1 MHRPTFPLRIPGW
14 VGWGVCGCAW
24 ALTGFNGVAEGI
36 VHQFLEPAGTGY
48 EVVSDS
54 KAAGSSTDASARWI
68 EARRTGPG
76 GGTVLMGSRV
86 VVQAGTG
93 EEIAAWMKGRPLK
106 RVREFV
112 PGLEIWEA
120 ADAGTAMEQAAG
132 LAKLPG
138 VMAAYPVMRRD
149 WTLQT
154 PYAAR
159 PRDPWFG
166 RQWHL
171 ENRTVSYRRRGVDV
185 NVRSAWPV
193 TRGEG
198 VLVAVADNG
207 VDVGHPDLQA
217 RLMGQPHFNFD
228 TAVPG
233 GLGAGEADHG
243 TAVAGLI
250 AGVSDNNLGVVGVA
264 PGASMASWVIF
275 APDGSGGERIVSD
288 DALADMFRYESAR
301 VGVQNHSWGNSSIRQ
316 LPMDALSDAAVD
328 LAVRNG
334 RNGRGTVLVRAGGN
348 GAAEFINANDDGYG
362 SDPRAILVAAVRGDG
377 RAASYGS
384 PGACILVGGPTG
396 DPRPD
401 GSEDPEAPNLATTDR
416 RGVRGYNPAAGEA
429 GDYLLG
435 VDGFTGTSGATPLVA
450 GVAALVL
457 GARPELGYRD
467 VQQVLAFSA
476 RHWDWEDPDVR
487 TNAAGRVVSHNVGLG
502 VPDAGLAVVLAKH
515 WVRRPAL
522 REVRVLAP
530 VPVVIPDDSFRLT
543 VEGNQVPVNL
553 RNIRCMPSM
562 GIYPEGGTASAG
574 LTYVGRGNTNLP
586 STVSGGMVLVAS
598 GVNTDAGKVQ
608 RAALAGAR
616 SVVIFGSVA
625 GQPLEILGGTR
636 FSPLPAV
643 SMRWEDGDALARW
656 LPGKANVTARLTVN
670 PAVLRFTVNEDI
682 QCEQV
687 GVRLRTSHPR
697 RGDLHVTLV
706 SPGGTRS
713 VMQTVNSDTVAGPW
727 DWTYWTVQS
736 WMEAGRGEWR
746 LEITD
751 VREGQAGSV
760 LRAELMVRGAA
771 VVDQDRD
778 GLDDGWER
786 RWFGGL
792 GRGGNEDANGD
803 GLDLMREQMLGVS
816 PEAVPGVLGST
827 VQWVDGEAVR
837 VTVPAREGVVYRLEY
852 SDAIEGPRTLYGEE
866 AGRVPEM
873 EMMLPLEGRT
883 QRWFF
888 VTPLEGE

>member
-1 MHRPTFPLRIPGW
+1 MRRPSFSSQIRSWIGR
-14 VGWGVCGCAW
+14 VICGCAW
-24 ALTGFNGVAEGI
+24 VAAGFNGLAAGSI
-36 VHQFLEPAGTGY
+36 LQFLEPARTEY
-48 EVVSDS
+48 EVVSD
-54 KAAGSSTDASARWI
+54 ARSGVLTTVVSPQWI

-76 GGTVLMGSRV
+76 SGTVLIGSRV
-86 VVQAGTG
+86 VVQAGPG
-93 EEIAAWMKGRPLK
+93 MDIAAWMKGRPLK
-106 RVREFV
+106 RIREFV

-159 PRDPWFG
+159 PRDTWFG

-171 ENRTVSYRRRGVDV
+171 ENRTVNYRRRGVDV
-185 NVRSAWPV
+185 NVRAAWPV

-198 VLVAVADNG
+198 VLVAVVDNG
-207 VDVGHPDLQA
+207 VDVGHPDLLA
-217 RLMGQPHFNFD
+217 RLTGQPHFNFD

-250 AGVSDNNLGVVGVA
+250 AAQSDNNLGVVGVA

-362 SDPRAILVAAVRGDG
+362 SDPRTILVAAVRGDG

-416 RGVRGYNPAAGEA
+416 RGVRGYNPAPGEA

-435 VDGFTGTSGATPLVA
+435 VDGFTGTSGSTPVVA
-450 GVAALVL
+450 GVTALIL

-467 VQQVLAFSA
+467 VQQVLALSA
-476 RHWDWEDPDVR
+476 RHWDWADPDVR

-515 WVRRPAL
+515 WVRRPTL

-530 VPVVIPDDSFRLT
+530 VPVVIPDDSFRLL
-543 VEGNQVPVNL
+543 VEGAGVPVNL
-553 RNIRCMPSM
+553 RNIRCLPSM
-562 GIYPEGGTASAG
+562 GMYPEGGTAPAS

-586 STVSGGMVLVAS
+586 ATVSGGMVLVAS

-608 RAALAGAR
+608 RAAQAGAR
-616 SVVIFGSVA
+616 AAVIFGSAA

-636 FSPLPAV
+636 FSPLPAI

-656 LPGKANVTARLTVN
+656 LPGKANVTARIVVN

-687 GVRLRTSHPR
+687 GVRLRTTHPR
-697 RGDLHVTLV
+697 RGDLHITLV

-727 DWTYWTVQS
+727 DWTYWTTQS

-746 LEITD
+746 LEVTD
-751 VREGQAGSV
+751 VRESQAGSV
-760 LRAELMVRGAA
+760 TRAELMVRGVA

-792 GRGGNEDANGD
+792 GRRGNDDVNGD
-803 GLDLMREQMLGVS
+803 GLDLVREQMLGIS
-816 PEAVPGVLGST
+816 PVAIPGVLGST
-827 VQWVDGEAVR
+827 VQWVDGVAVR
-837 VTVPAREGVVYRLEY
+837 VTVPTQEGVRYRLEH
-852 SDAIEGPRTLYGEE
+852 SNELDGIRTLFGEE
-866 AGRVPEM
+866 SGRVPEL
-873 EMMLPLEGRT
+873 EMMLPLEGRA

-888 VTPLEGE
+888 VTPLGGQ